1 MRAGVRPR
9 TRADARRMVAAW
21 HSHHKAHLGE
31 TLSLGWWDG
40 AQWTACAVAGRP
52 TAPSLCDGETWEVT
66 RCCIGPNAPSYA
78 SSRLLGAVGRSA
90 EASGIT
96 RLVSYTRADERGT
109 SYLASGWTPVAMVV
123 ADTHDH
129 GNRKTRWLPGLYL
142 PSTEIVD
149 RVRWE
154 RGERSGLL
162 GAIWIG
168 GRWEGLWR

>member
-1 MRAGVRPR
+1 
-9 TRADARRMVAAW
+9 
-21 HSHHKAHLGE
+21 
-31 TLSLGWWDG
+31 
-40 AQWTACAVAGRP
+40 
-52 TAPSLCDGETWEVT
+52 
-66 RCCIGPNAPSYA
+66 
-78 SSRLLGAVGRSA
+78 
-90 EASGIT
+90 
-96 RLVSYTRADERGT
+96 
-109 SYLASGWTPVAMVV
+109 MVV

-168 GRWEGLWR
+168 DRWEGLWR